1 MKKIISILLVVSMLF
16 SLSATVFAAGTE
28 ENVLRFRKNGTFKI
42 LVLAD
47 VQDVY
52 PIDDAMISFVNEALD
67 YAKPDLV
74 VFDGDNI
81 VTEDVRAYEQL
92 LYPLVSRNVPFTFVF
107 GNHDVERENFTAEQ
121 QLAEYQKYPGCLAFD
136 ADPALHGCA
145 NHNLLIY
152 SSKGNDIAFNLWMFD
167 SGTSLHDENG
177 EWLGYDW
184 VRADQIEWYNNTR
197 DAITEANGGKV
208 VPAIAFQH
216 IIPKEAVEVLFYES
230 DISMGELTYNFNDG
244 SVYSYIP
251 KIETFDGYIFEKSCP
266 GNGSDGQWDAMKA
279 GGDVLALVVGHDH
292 VNSFVADINGI
303 DLVQTPGATYHS
315 YYNKMLQGAR
325 IIELD
330 EGDLDSYYTY
340 ELTSSFLATQSGS
353 TITDTDSRSEASYTI
368 SNIMLPIVDM
378 FMEFLRDFFKIFSG
392 SIGEVVPPEVTE
404 PIVE

>member
-16 SLSATVFAAGTE
+16 SLSVTVFAAGTE

-52 PIDDAMISFVNEALD
+52 PIDDAMVAFINEALD

-197 DAITEANGGKV
+197 DAITEANGGKLV
-208 VPAIAFQH
+208 YSIAFQH

-230 DISMGELTYNFNDG
+230 DVSLGELTYNFNDG
-244 SVYSYIP
+244 GVYSFVP
-251 KIETFDGYIFEKSCP
+251 KIDKFDGYIFEKSCC

-368 SNIMLPIVDM
+368 SNIMLPIVNM

-404 PIVE
+404 PVVE

>member
-16 SLSATVFAAGTE
+16 SLSVTVFAAGTE

-74 VFDGDNI
+74 VFDGDTI

-279 GGDVLALVVGHDH
+279 GGDVLAVVVGHDH

-404 PIVE
+404 PVVE

>member
-279 GGDVLALVVGHDH
+279 GGDVLAVVVGHDH

-404 PIVE
+404 PVVE

>member
-1 MKKIISILLVVSMLF
+1 MKKFISILLVVSMLF
-16 SLSATVFAAGTE
+16 SLSVTAFAVGTE
-28 ENVLRFRKNGTFKI
+28 ENVLRFRKDGTFKI

-52 PIDDAMISFVNEALD
+52 PIDDAMISFINEALD

-92 LYPLVSRNVPFTFVF
+92 LYPLVSRGVPFTFVF
-107 GNHDVERENFTAEQ
+107 GNHDPERENFTAEQ
-121 QLAEYQKYPGCLAFD
+121 QLAEYQKYEGCLAYD
-136 ADPALHGCA
+136 ADPALHGCG

-167 SGTSLHDENG
+167 SGSSLRENG

-197 DAITEANGGKV
+197 DAITEANGGKLV
-208 VPAIAFQH
+208 YSIAFQH

-230 DISMGELTYNFNDG
+230 DVSLGELTYNFNDG
-244 SVYSYIP
+244 GVYSFVP
-251 KIETFDGYIFEKSCP
+251 KIDKFDGYIFEKSCC

-279 GGDVLALVVGHDH
+279 GGDVLAVVVGHDH
-292 VNSFVADINGI
+292 VNSFVADIDGI

-315 YYNKMLQGAR
+315 YYNNMLQGAR
-325 IIELD
+325 VIELD

-353 TITDTDSRSEASYTI
+353 TITDSDSRSEASYAI
-368 SNIMLPIVDM
+368 SNIMLPIFDM
-378 FMEFLRDFFKIFSG
+378 FMEFLRDIFKNFSATM
-392 SIGEVVPPEVTE
+392 V
-404 PIVE
+404 

>member
-16 SLSATVFAAGTE
+16 SLSVTVFAAGTE

-74 VFDGDNI
+74 VFDGDTI

-368 SNIMLPIVDM
+368 SNIMLPIFDM

>member
-16 SLSATVFAAGTE
+16 SLSVTVFAAGTE

-279 GGDVLALVVGHDH
+279 GGDVLAVVVGHDH

-315 YYNKMLQGAR
+315 YYNNMLQGAR

-368 SNIMLPIVDM
+368 SNIMLPIVNM

-404 PIVE
+404 PVVE

>member
-1 MKKIISILLVVSMLF
+1 MKKVISLLLVVSML
-16 SLSATVFAAGTE
+16 LSFAVTSFAAGIEDT
-28 ENVLRFRKNGTFKI
+28 NVLRFRKDGTFKI

-52 PIDDAMISFVNEALD
+52 PIDDSMIAFINEALD

-92 LYPLVSRNVPFTFVF
+92 LTPLVERDVPFSFVF

-121 QLAEYQKYPGCLAFD
+121 QLAEYQKYPGCLAYD

-167 SGTSLHDENG
+167 SGTSLHENG

-197 DAITEANGGKV
+197 DVLTLANGGEV
-208 VPAIAFQH
+208 VPSIAFQH
-216 IIPKEAVEVLFYES
+216 IIPKEAVEVLFYET
-230 DISMGELTYNFNDG
+230 DTSMGELTYNFNDG
-244 SVYSYIP
+244 GVYSYVP
-251 KIETFDGYIFEKSCP
+251 KIDKFDGYIFEKSCP
-266 GNGSDGQWDAMKA
+266 GNGSDGQWDAMLA
-279 GGDVLALVVGHDH
+279 GGDVLAVVVGHDH

-315 YYNKMLQGAR
+315 YYNNMLQGAR

-330 EGDLDSYYTY
+330 EGDLDSYHTY

-353 TITDTDSRSEASYTI
+353 TIPDGDTRSQASYSV
-368 SNIMLPIVDM
+368 SNIMLPIFEM
-378 FMEFLRDFFKIFSG
+378 FMDLLRDVFKAFSA
-392 SIGEVVPPEVTE
+392 SALE
-404 PIVE
+404 IVE

>member
-16 SLSATVFAAGTE
+16 SLSVTVFAAGTE

-74 VFDGDNI
+74 VFDGDTI

-392 SIGEVVPPEVTE
+392 SIGEIVPPEVTE
-404 PIVE
+404 PVVE

>member
-16 SLSATVFAAGTE
+16 SLSVTVFAAGTE

-74 VFDGDNI
+74 VFDGDTI

-368 SNIMLPIVDM
+368 SNIMLPIFDM

-404 PIVE
+404 PVVE

>member
-1 MKKIISILLVVSMLF
+1 MKKIISILLVFSMMF
-16 SLSATVFAAGTE
+16 SLSLTVFAADTE
-28 ENVLRFRKNGTFKI
+28 EAVLRFRKDGTFKI

-52 PIDDAMISFVNEALD
+52 PIDDAMISFINEALD

-121 QLAEYQKYPGCLAFD
+121 QLAEYQKYPGCLAYD

-167 SGTSLHDENG
+167 SGTSLHDANG
-177 EWLGYDW
+177 QWLGYDW

-197 DAITEANGGKV
+197 DAITAANGGKV
-208 VPAIAFQH
+208 VPSIAFQH

-244 SVYSYIP
+244 SIYSYIP
-251 KIETFDGYIFEKSCP
+251 RIDKFDGYIFEKSCP

-279 GGDVLALVVGHDH
+279 GGDVLAVVVGHDH

-315 YYNKMLQGAR
+315 YYNNMLQGAR

-353 TITDTDSRSEASYTI
+353 TITDSDSRSEFSYSF
-368 SNIMLPIVDM
+368 SNIMLPIFDM
-378 FMEFLRDFFKIFSG
+378 FMEFLRDIFKNFVG
-392 SIGEVVPPEVTE
+392 SIGEVIPPEVSGQ
-404 PIVE
+404 

>member
-1 MKKIISILLVVSMLF
+1 MKKVISILLVVSMLF
-16 SLSATVFAAGTE
+16 SFAITSFAGGIG
-28 ENVLRFRKNGTFKI
+28 ENDVLRFRRNGTFKI

-52 PIDDAMISFVNEALD
+52 PIEPSMLTFIEEALD
-67 YAKPDLV
+67 YSDPDLV

-81 VTEDVRAYEQL
+81 VSEDVRAYNQL
-92 LYPLVSRNVPFTFVF
+92 LTPLAERNVPFTFVF

-121 QLAEYQKYPGCLAFD
+121 QLAEYQKYEGCLAYD
-136 ADPALHGCA
+136 ADPAIHGCA

-152 SSKGNDIAFNLWMFD
+152 SSKGNNIAFNLWMFD

-197 DAITEANGGKV
+197 DAITEKNGGKI
-208 VPAIAFQH
+208 VPSIAFQH
-216 IIPKEAVEVLFYES
+216 IIPKEAVEVLFYET
-230 DISMGELTYNFNDG
+230 DTSMGELTYNFNDG
-244 SVYSYIP
+244 GIYSYVP
-251 KIETFDGYIFEKSCP
+251 KIDKFDGYIFEKSCP

-279 GGDVLALVVGHDH
+279 GGDVLAVVVGHDH

-315 YYNKMLQGAR
+315 YYNNMLQGAR

-330 EGDLDSYYTY
+330 EGDLDSYHTY

-353 TITDTDSRSEASYTI
+353 KIAEGGVRSEASYTF
-368 SNIMLPIVDM
+368 SNIMLPVFNV
-378 FMEFLRDFFKIFSG
+378 FMDLLRDVFKAFTNVKTDVIK
-392 SIGEVVPPEVTE
+392 
-404 PIVE
+404 

>member
-16 SLSATVFAAGTE
+16 SLSVTVFAAGTE

-279 GGDVLALVVGHDH
+279 GGDVLAVVVGHDH

>member
-16 SLSATVFAAGTE
+16 SLSVTVFAAGTE

-67 YAKPDLV
+67 YSKPDLV

-184 VRADQIEWYNNTR
+184 VRADQIEWYNKTR

-279 GGDVLALVVGHDH
+279 GGDVLAVVVGHDH

-404 PIVE
+404 PVVE

>member
-1 MKKIISILLVVSMLF
+1 SMML
-16 SLSATVFAAGTE
+16 SLSLTVFAADTE
-28 ENVLRFRKNGTFKI
+28 ETVLRFRKDGTFKI

-52 PIDDAMISFVNEALD
+52 PIDDAMISFINEALD

-121 QLAEYQKYPGCLAFD
+121 QLAEYQKYPGCLAYD

-145 NHNLLIY
+145 THNLLIY
-152 SSKGNDIAFNLWMFD
+152 SSKGNDIAFNLWFMD
-167 SGTSLHDENG
+167 SGTSLRADDG

-197 DAITEANGGKV
+197 DAITEANGGKLV
-208 VPAIAFQH
+208 HSIAFQH

-230 DISMGELTYNFNDG
+230 DVSMGELTYNFNDG

-315 YYNKMLQGAR
+315 YYNNMLQGAR
-325 IIELD
+325 VIELD

-340 ELTSSFLATQSGS
+340 ELTSSMLATQSGS
-353 TITDTDSRSEASYTI
+353 EIADGGVRSEASYSI
-368 SNIMLPIVDM
+368 SNIMLPIFNI
-378 FMEFLRDFFKIFSG
+378 FMDLLRDVFKAFTNST
-392 SIGEVVPPEVTE
+392 PE
-404 PIVE
+404 IV

>member
-16 SLSATVFAAGTE
+16 SLSVTVFAAGTE

-279 GGDVLALVVGHDH
+279 GGDVLAVVVGHDH
-292 VNSFVADINGI
+292 VNSFVADINGV

-368 SNIMLPIVDM
+368 SNIMLPIVNM

-404 PIVE
+404 PVE

>member
-16 SLSATVFAAGTE
+16 SLSVTVFAAGTE

-279 GGDVLALVVGHDH
+279 GGDVLAVVVGHDH
-292 VNSFVADINGI
+292 VNSFVADINGV

-368 SNIMLPIVDM
+368 SNIMLPIVNM

-404 PIVE
+404 PVVE

>member
-16 SLSATVFAAGTE
+16 SLSVTVFAAGTE
-28 ENVLRFRKNGTFKI
+28 ENVLRFRKDGTFKI

-52 PIDDAMISFVNEALD
+52 PIDDAMVAFINEALD
-67 YAKPDLV
+67 YSKPDLV

-136 ADPALHGCA
+136 ADPSTHGCA

-177 EWLGYDW
+177 QWLGYDW
-184 VRADQIEWYNNTR
+184 VRADQIEWYNKTR

-230 DISMGELTYNFNDG
+230 DVSMGELTYNFNDG

-340 ELTSSFLATQSGS
+340 ELTSSFLATQGDS

-368 SNIMLPIVDM
+368 SSIMLPIVDM

-392 SIGEVVPPEVTE
+392 SIGEIVPPEVSGQ
-404 PIVE
+404 

>member
-16 SLSATVFAAGTE
+16 SLSVTVFAAGTE

-74 VFDGDNI
+74 VFDGDTI

-368 SNIMLPIVDM
+368 SNIMLPIFDM

-404 PIVE
+404 PVE

>member
-1 MKKIISILLVVSMLF
+1 MKKVISILLVVSMLF
-16 SLSATVFAAGTE
+16 SFAITSFAGGIG
-28 ENVLRFRKNGTFKI
+28 ENDVLRFRRNGTFKI

-52 PIDDAMISFVNEALD
+52 PIEQSMLTFIEEALD
-67 YAKPDLV
+67 YSDPDLV

-81 VTEDVRAYEQL
+81 VSEDVRAYEQL
-92 LYPLVSRNVPFTFVF
+92 LTPLAERDVPFTLVF
-107 GNHDVERENFTAEQ
+107 GNHDPERENFTAEQ
-121 QLAEYQKYPGCLAFD
+121 QLAEYQKYEGCLAYD

-167 SGTSLHDENG
+167 SGTSMHDENG

-184 VRADQIEWYNNTR
+184 VREDQINWYNNTR
-197 DAITEANGGKV
+197 DAITAKNGGKI
-208 VPAIAFQH
+208 VPSIAFQH
-216 IIPKEAVEVLFYES
+216 IIPKEAVEVLFYETDTS
-230 DISMGELTYNFNDG
+230 LGELTYNFNDG
-244 SVYSYIP
+244 GIYSYVP
-251 KIETFDGYIFEKSCP
+251 KIDKFDGYIFEKSCP

-279 GGDVLALVVGHDH
+279 GGDVLAVVVGHDH

-315 YYNKMLQGAR
+315 YYNNMLQGAR

-330 EGDLDSYYTY
+330 EGDLDSYHTY

-353 TITDTDSRSEASYTI
+353 KIAEGGVRSEASYSI
-368 SNIMLPIVDM
+368 SNIMLPVFNV
-378 FMEFLRDFFKIFSG
+378 FMDLLRDVFKAFTNVKTDVIK
-392 SIGEVVPPEVTE
+392 
-404 PIVE
+404 

>member
-16 SLSATVFAAGTE
+16 SLSVTVFAAGTE

-279 GGDVLALVVGHDH
+279 GGDVLAVVVGHDH

-368 SNIMLPIVDM
+368 SNIMLPIVNM

-404 PIVE
+404 PVVE